1 MAEKRRSAFSRKV
14 IIGETVRCRFFK
26 KITEIGNEIA
36 YLCIFFQ
43 VSASNPRG
51 VIGKNFNMGPYGK
64 THFGPLFL
72 RGTVNQTEPFKFS
85 S

>member
-36 YLCIFFQ
+36 YLCIFFKCLRQ
-43 VSASNPRG
+43 TPAELLAKTLTWDLM
-51 VIGKNFNMGPYGK
+51 GKPTSVRF
-64 THFGPLFL
+64 F
-72 RGTVNQTEPFKFS
+72 
-85 S
+85 